1 MVFFKKPRRRYCY
14 GRIKD
19 FIFQLYKGNSK
30 RKITSEV
37 QFWWKSVFWIFANK
51 IHILTSK
58 VHILIQIQLAHQVPC
73 LMITMFENHRKS
85 LIQHCRRTFTF
96 WLSKS
101 SLQTPKLVNL
111 GSFSNPKSCGQT
123 VFWSFSNTCKEF
135 EDSCNNFAQR
145 CFICSSF
152 TMRCVLDKSAMVRA
166 LWIRNF
172 WLNLYFEKSFF
183 CISSVIVVEVCRR
196 ARSKPCIINTCL
208 NSVKGQYV
216 EKKLQFYV
224 KILVMERNL
233 VSTLYLFIHE
243 INCSF

>member
-1 MVFFKKPRRRYCY
+1 MPKCQK
-14 GRIKD
+14 IKCDILVD
-19 FIFQLYKGNSK
+19 F
-30 RKITSEV
+30 
-37 QFWWKSVFWIFANK
+37 
-51 IHILTSK
+51 LT
-58 VHILIQIQLAHQVPC
+58 
-73 LMITMFENHRKS
+73 M
-85 LIQHCRRTFTF
+85 
-96 WLSKS
+96 W
-101 SLQTPKLVNL
+101 
-111 GSFSNPKSCGQT
+111 G
-123 VFWSFSNTCKEF
+123 CKEF
-135 EDSCNNFAQR
+135 KNSCNNFAQR

-152 TMRCVLDKSAMVRA
+152 TTDDAFLTRA
-166 LWIRNF
+166 QWCALCNVIRNF
-172 WLNLYFEKSFF
+172 WLDLYFEKSFF